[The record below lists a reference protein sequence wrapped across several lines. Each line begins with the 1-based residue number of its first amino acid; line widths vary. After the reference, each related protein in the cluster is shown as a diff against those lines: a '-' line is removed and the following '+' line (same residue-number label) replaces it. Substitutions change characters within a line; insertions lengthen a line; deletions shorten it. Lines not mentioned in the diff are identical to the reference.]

1 VFFRQYPTKD
11 STLSYFF
18 GCGTL
23 AKSVAVDV
31 VAGDEPWFIEE
42 ARKANVK
49 ITHVIDTH
57 VHADH
62 VSGGRNLAAMTG
74 ALYCLH
80 ESDAGLVKFSFEPL
94 RDSQVI
100 EAGNVIVR
108 VLHTPGHTPDSVS
121 LLVTDKRRGDEPWF
135 VLTGDTLFVGA
146 IGRPDLAGREREM
159 ASLLFDTLQTKLLPL
174 PDTIELFPGHQAGS
188 VCGAGLSG
196 KPSSTMGFEKR
207 WNPALSMRDREE
219 FIAYLTKQIPPR
231 PANMDQIVA
240 TNIAA

>member
-1 VFFRQYPTKD
+1 MFFRQYPTKD

-80 ESDAGLVKFSFEPL
+80 ESNAGLVKFSFEPL

-159 ASLLFDTLQTKLLPL
+159 ASLLFDTLQTKLSCLCP
-174 PDTIELFPGHQAGS
+174 T
-188 VCGAGLSG
+188 
-196 KPSSTMGFEKR
+196 PSSCSRG
-207 WNPALSMRDREE
+207 
-219 FIAYLTKQIPPR
+219 IR
-231 PANMDQIVA
+231 PAAFVA
-240 TNIAA
+240 PASPASHPPP